1 MPKVFLDTNVLV
13 YACDRDNPE
22 KQAKA
27 RSLIQRHA
35 QADPPCISTQ
45 VLQEFYVAA
54 TRKLG
59 IEPLQAKAVMATFR
73 HFETALVDGDDI
85 LRAIDGNIL
94 LQISFWDALIIAAA
108 RKLRCDVVYSE
119 GLGHGQTYD
128 GILVQNPFHQ
138 DM

>member
-13 YACDRDNPE
+13 YACDQDNPE

-27 RSLIQRHA
+27 RSLLRLHA
-35 QADPPCISTQ
+35 AGDPPCISTQ

-59 IEPLQAKAVMATFR
+59 IEPLRVKAIMATFR
-73 HFETALVDGDDI
+73 NLETALVDQEDI

-94 LQISFWDALIIAAA
+94 LQISFWDALIIVAAH
-108 RKLRCDVVYSE
+108 KLRCDVIYSE
-119 GLGHGQTYD
+119 DLNHGQNYN
-128 GILVQNPFHQ
+128 GLLVQNPFRRGL
-138 DM
+138 

>member
-35 QADPPCISTQ
+35 RGDSPCISTQ

-59 IEPLQAKAVMATFR
+59 IEPLQAKAIMATFQ
-73 HFETALVDGDDI
+73 HFETALVDRDDI
-85 LRAIDGNIL
+85 HRAIDGNIL
-94 LQISFWDALIIAAA
+94 LQISFWDALIIATAH
-108 RKLRCDVVYSE
+108 KLRCDVVYSE
-119 GLGHGQTYD
+119 DLNHGQTYN
-128 GILVQNPFHQ
+128 GLLVQNPFRQ
-138 DM
+138 GM